1 MVFRSETIMPIRS
14 YRDLIVWQEAMQ
26 LMAESYRLASRLP
39 PFERFGLAA
48 QIRRAAVSVPANIAE
63 GHGRRGRAEYL
74 HHLSIAAGSLRELQT
89 HLEITS
95 TVNLLTTD
103 HLKHV
108 VGLSQRVG
116 FLLTRL
122 QRRLET
128 RRPPSGPSIPSTP
141 TRKGRLPHSRS
152 TPRL

>member
-1 MVFRSETIMPIRS
+1 MPIRS
-14 YRDLIVWQEAMQ
+14 YRDLIVWQEAMR
-26 LMAESYRLASRLP
+26 LVTECYRLAIRLP
-39 PFERFGLAA
+39 PVERFGLAA

-95 TVNLLTTD
+95 TVGLLKDD
-103 HLKHV
+103 HLNHA
-108 VGLSQRVG
+108 VGLTQRVG

-128 RRPPSGPSIPSTP
+128 PRPPSPPSIPSTP
-141 TRKGRLPHSRS
+141 SRKAPTPRSHSR
-152 TPRL
+152 PPP